1 MRPESSTSSFHY
13 DPGLESL
20 SQEMGN
26 CRSMSNPAAGY
37 RPDSEV
43 SKRVVSDEG
52 DSKRFQDALREVEEN
67 QRQAKVERGILPDQ
81 KLRVR
86 PRLLQKDQDGLLEK
100 DKPRILVYVFR
111 VSCGLAL
118 H

>member
-13 DPGLESL
+13 DPGLENL

-26 CRSMSNPAAGY
+26 CMSKSNPTAW
-37 RPDSEV
+37 PEV
-43 SKRVVSDEG
+43 SEEDDG
-52 DSKRFQDALREVEEN
+52 KRFQEALREVEKN
-67 QRQAKVERGILPDQ
+67 QRQAKVERGLLEQ

-86 PRLLQKDQDGLLEK
+86 PRLLQKDEDGLLEK

-111 VSCGLAL
+111 VSCGLGL